1 MPNLKPGQVIDL
13 LRKCSIAHVCSGCP
27 LEGMRKCDEELMKIA
42 AENIE
47 ELKNDFNQLL
57 IHGVPRWRN
66 PEKELPDEELRMAK
80 LGYGLDTVEVIV
92 VVEGAN
98 LSTVLEYNGEAFV
111 DQYGDPYRVFKWMPM
126 PDI

>member
-1 MPNLKPGQVIDL
+1 MPNLKHGQAVEL
-13 LRKCSIAHVCSGCP
+13 LRKCSVTHACAGCT
-27 LEGMRKCDEELMKIA
+27 LEGMHKCDEELMKIA
-42 AENIE
+42 AETIE

-57 IHGVPRWRN
+57 LRVPRWCN

-111 DQYGDPYRVFKWMPM
+111 DQYGDLYRVFKWMPM